1 MTRQSPPILSAP
13 ETAPHI
19 AVACGVLWREDR
31 FLAARRPRTSP
42 QAGLWEFPGGKIESG
57 ESPEQALVRELEEEL
72 GVIARSLRLWTVV
85 EHRYPRRAVRLHI
98 FHVCSFSGEPFPRE
112 GQVLRWVTPHEAEA
126 LPFLPADRPL
136 LAELTALPPRAIA

>member
-1 MTRQSPPILSAP
+1 M
-13 ETAPHI
+13 
-19 AVACGVLWREDR
+19 
-31 FLAARRPRTSP
+31 
-42 QAGLWEFPGGKIESG
+42 
-57 ESPEQALVRELEEEL
+57 
-72 GVIARSLRLWTVV
+72 IARSLRLWTVV

-98 FHVCSFSGEPFPRE
+98 FHVCAFSGEPFPRE